1 MADLGRK
8 HLCYKCSS
16 KFYDLKKPKALC
28 PKCGADQ
35 ADAPPVVAAPPPPPP
50 KRPRVV
56 QAVDPIPVEEA
67 EAADPEDAE
76 AATAAGEDED
86 LDLEGDEKDAG
97 VDEELDEPKG
107 EDSYD

>member
-1 MADLGRK
+1 MADLGSK

-35 ADAPPVVAAPPPPPP
+35 ADAPPVAAAPPPPPV

-56 QAVDPIPVEEA
+56 VAVDPTPVEEPEVA
-67 EAADPEDAE
+67 ADEDGEAA
-76 AATAAGEDED
+76 AAADDDD

>member
-1 MADLGRK
+1 MADLGHK

-35 ADAPPVVAAPPPPPP
+35 TDAPPVVAAPPPPPP

-56 QAVDPIPVEEA
+56 VAVDPTPVEEP
-67 EAADPEDAE
+67 EVADPEDGE
-76 AATAAGEDED
+76 AAAAGADDED
-86 LDLEGDEKDAG
+86 LDLEGDDKDA
-97 VDEELDEPKG
+97 VADEELDEPKG

>member
-1 MADLGRK
+1 MADLGLK
-8 HLCYKCSS
+8 YLCFKCSS

-35 ADAPPVVAAPPPPPP
+35 ADAPVIAAPPPPPPP

-56 QAVDPIPVEEA
+56 APVAVEEPEIA
-67 EAADPEDAE
+67 ETEEDGEAVASGEDADLDIDADDD
-76 AATAAGEDED
+76 AAAAG
-86 LDLEGDEKDAG
+86 
-97 VDEELDEPKG
+97 EELDEPKG